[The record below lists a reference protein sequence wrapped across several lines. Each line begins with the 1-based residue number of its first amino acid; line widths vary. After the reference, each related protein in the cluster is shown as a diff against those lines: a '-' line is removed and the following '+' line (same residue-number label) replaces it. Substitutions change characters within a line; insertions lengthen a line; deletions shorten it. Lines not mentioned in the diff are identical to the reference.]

1 MPLLDSGIDSLMLKK
16 RLLFGTLMTIAFA
29 AIVLFD
35 GWIDG
40 AITKSPADNKPI
52 QATLLAIL
60 VAVLAI
66 PAQQEMSKLAAA
78 RGAKT
83 LTFFAI
89 TASILLATAPYL
101 HQFVKIPPQ
110 ISTNFLLF
118 LTIFGLFYCHYA
130 RFGIAGTIVNCGA
143 TCLFIIYLG
152 ILSSFALRIRLDF
165 GLWPFLMTI
174 FTVKTSDIGAYA
186 ICSAFGKHKFSPKI
200 SPGKTWEGMA
210 GAVAA
215 AVIVAILFAALC
227 GIMAYWLAA
236 IFGICLAFAGQLG
249 DLAESLLKRDAEQKD
264 SSSSV
269 PGFGG
274 ILDVIDSPLGAMPFA
289 YIFLLFARHCV

>member
-1 MPLLDSGIDSLMLKK
+1 MPLLKSGIDSLMLKK

-29 AIVLFD
+29 AIVLLD
-35 GWIDG
+35 GVIDG
-40 AITKSPADNKPI
+40 AITKSPADDKPL
-52 QATLLAIL
+52 QATILAIL
-60 VAVLAI
+60 IASLMV
-66 PAQQEMSKLAAA
+66 PAQLELSKLAAA
-78 RGAKT
+78 KGAKT
-83 LTFFAI
+83 LTSFTTI
-89 TASILLATAPYL
+89 LSILLATGWYWQ
-101 HQFVKIPPQ
+101 QFVKISPQ
-110 ISTNFLLF
+110 ICTNFLLS
-118 LTIFGLFYCHYA
+118 LAILGLLYCHYA
-130 RFGIAGTIVNCGA
+130 CHGISGALVNCGVSSFGI
-143 TCLFIIYLG
+143 LYLG
-152 ILSSFALRIRLDF
+152 ILSSFALGIRIDF
-165 GLWPFLMTI
+165 GLWSLLMVI
-174 FTVKTSDIGAYA
+174 FTIKSADIGAYA
-186 ICSAFGKHKFSPKI
+186 IGSAFGKHKFSPKI

-227 GIMAYWLAA
+227 GIMVYWLAT
-236 IFGICLAFAGQLG
+236 IFGIFLAFVGQLG

>member
-1 MPLLDSGIDSLMLKK
+1 MLKK

-29 AIVLFD
+29 AIVLLD
-35 GWIDG
+35 GVIDG
-40 AITKSPADNKPI
+40 AITKSPTDDKPI

-66 PAQQEMSKLAAA
+66 PAQQEMSRLAAA

-83 LTFFAI
+83 FTFFAI
-89 TASILLATAPYL
+89 TASILLGTAPYL

-110 ISTNFLLF
+110 ICTNFLLF
-118 LTIFGLFYCHYA
+118 LTIFGLFYCHYT

-143 TCLFIIYLG
+143 TSFAIIYLG
-152 ILSSFALRIRLDF
+152 ILSSFALAIRLDF

-174 FTVKTSDIGAYA
+174 FTVKSADIGAYA
-186 ICSAFGKHKFSPKI
+186 IGSAFGKHKFSPKI

-215 AVIVAILFAALC
+215 VVVAILFAALC
-227 GIMAYWLAA
+227 GIMTYLLAA

-274 ILDVIDSPLGAMPFA
+274 ILDVIDSPLGAMPVA
-289 YIFLLFARHCV
+289 YIFLLFTRHCV